1 MSSLLRKLLGT
12 ALLAAAVAALAGYLL
27 HLRQKGRGRPLA
39 GALAPDDAVD
49 DASDDS
55 FPASDPPSRTGATGM
70 GSTH

>member
-1 MSSLLRKLLGT
+1 MSSLLRRLLGT
-12 ALLAAAVAALAGYLL
+12 ALLAGAGAALAGYLL
-27 HLRQKGRGRPLA
+27 HLRQKGRGRPLP
-39 GALAPDDAVD
+39 PDDAVD

>member
-1 MSSLLRKLLGT
+1 MSSLLRRLLGT
-12 ALLAAAVAALAGYLL
+12 ALLAGAGAALAGYLL
-27 HLRQKGRGRPLA
+27 HLRQKGYGRP
-39 GALAPDDAVD
+39 LAPDDAVD